1 MSNIMYL
8 RGSVLTL
15 ALLLAYLLTQSVK
28 WVMTEIA
35 LLKYTVEW
43 WYKNFLSVIIT
54 HIVGRGKEE
63 AKPLV
68 WVSCVSFLQCFGDWL
83 GDRRGI
89 QSTRNAVPFF
99 QFKEGW
105 GPANPG
111 NGC

>member
-1 MSNIMYL
+1 VSNIMYL

-54 HIVGRGKEE
+54 YCWTRKGRGQ
-63 AKPLV
+63 AT
-68 WVSCVSFLQCFGDWL
+68 GL
-83 GDRRGI
+83 G
-89 QSTRNAVPFF
+89 QLCEFSSVL
-99 QFKEGW
+99 
-105 GPANPG
+105 
-111 NGC
+111 

>member
-43 WYKNFLSVIIT
+43 RYKNFLSVIIT
-54 HIVGRGKEE
+54 HVCDNNTYCWTRKGRGQ
-63 AKPLV
+63 AT
-68 WVSCVSFLQCFGDWL
+68 GL
-83 GDRRGI
+83 G
-89 QSTRNAVPFF
+89 QLCEFSSVL
-99 QFKEGW
+99 W
-105 GPANPG
+105 
-111 NGC
+111 